1 MHGKLPKEELTRAR
15 KKRAGRGVRRALVW
29 LIVLGAVGAA
39 LYYVYAPTKHQR
51 QAQGGRHRFAASS
64 GPVPVLVAPVKRAD
78 VPVYLDTV
86 GTATALQTVT
96 VRPQVDGK
104 LISINFKEGQDVKKG
119 EVLAHI
125 DPTIYQAALDQA
137 KAKKAQDE
145 AQLANAKNDMV
156 RYEKLAAI
164 NAINKQQAD
173 TQKALVAQYTALV
186 QADQAAIE
194 NAQATVGYT
203 TITAPISGRTG
214 LLNVDPGN
222 YVRASD
228 ASSSIVTISQIKPI
242 AVLFNLP
249 QQDLDRVNEAFAK
262 GPLPV
267 DAQRPSSGD
276 VIAHGNL
283 TVVDNAVDSSTGTVK
298 LKAVFP
304 NPNLQLW
311 PGQFVNVR
319 LLIDTLKNV
328 VVVPTAAVQRGP
340 NGAFVYTVGQD
351 DKAVMHL
358 VKVQRQDETQTVIAS
373 GLELSARVVT
383 TGFVELTD
391 GKQVKVGG
399 GAGAPPRGKR
409 PQGSTPESQAAPT
422 VGAGQAAAAERKGR
436 RGGGERYR
444 PAQ

>member
-1 MHGKLPKEELTRAR
+1 MHGRLPEEELTET
-15 KKRAGRGVRRALVW
+15 KKSVGHGTRRAFVW
-29 LIVLGAVGAA
+29 LVVLGAVGAA
-39 LYYVYAPTKHQR
+39 LFYAYAPSQQQKKPQN
-51 QAQGGRHRFAASS
+51 GFHRYAGSA

-86 GTATALQTVT
+86 GTVQPLQTVT

-104 LISINFKEGQDVKKG
+104 LMAVTFKEGQDVKKG
-119 EVLAHI
+119 QVLARI
-125 DPTIYQAALDQA
+125 DPTIYKAAFDQA

-145 AQLANAKNDMV
+145 AQLANAKNDLT

-186 QADQAAIE
+186 QADQAAVE
-194 NAQATVGYT
+194 NAQATLGYT

-214 LLNVDPGN
+214 LLNVDEGN

-228 ASSSIVTISQIKPI
+228 SSSAIVTISQIKPI

-249 QQDLDRVNEAFAK
+249 QQDLDRVNAAFAK

-267 DAQRPSSGD
+267 EAQRPSTGD
-276 VIAHGNL
+276 VIARGKL
-283 TVVDNAVDSSTGTVK
+283 IVVDNVVDSNTGTVK
-298 LKAVFP
+298 LKAEFP
-304 NPNLQLW
+304 NPSLKLW

-319 LLIDTLKNV
+319 LLIDTLKGV

-340 NGAFVYTVGQD
+340 NGAFVYVVD
-351 DKAVMHL
+351 NDNKAKLHL
-358 VKVQRQDETQTVIAS
+358 VKVQKQDEHQAVIAS
-373 GLELSARVVT
+373 GVEPPTRVVT
-383 TGFVELTD
+383 TGFVQLTD
-391 GKQVKVGG
+391 GKAVKIGG
-399 GAGAPPRGKR
+399 GQGAGAR
-409 PQGSTPESQAAPT
+409 PQKAKPSTSQAPT
-422 VGAGQAAAAERKGR
+422 VGAGAAAERKGR
-436 RGGGERYR
+436 RGGGERQR